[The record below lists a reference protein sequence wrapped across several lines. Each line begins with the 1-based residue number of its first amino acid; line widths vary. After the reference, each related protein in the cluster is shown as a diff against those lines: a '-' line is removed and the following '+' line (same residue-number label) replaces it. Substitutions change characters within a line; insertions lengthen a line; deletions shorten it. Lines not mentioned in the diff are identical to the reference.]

1 MTAKGQ
7 IKLAHVE
14 VGDQERQSQIRARVG
29 VKFDGDASFF
39 FWSKSRITT
48 FTSQM
53 LNIRFWNDRIEFH
66 IISNWLIYVL
76 LSHHLDI
83 MIYTHSTCFLL

>member
-39 FWSKSRITT
+39 FLE
-48 FTSQM
+48 QVPHH
-53 LNIRFWNDRIEFH
+53 H
-66 IISNWLIYVL
+66 IHKPNVEYQVL
-76 LSHHLDI
+76 K
-83 MIYTHSTCFLL
+83 